1 VTGRDGSGNGWYRP
15 GGPWDP
21 GLQVERTDLA
31 WRRTSLAVAVAC
43 IAASRLLAPVL
54 RWAVVGPVVAGTA
67 YGVAVAAISLRRAR
81 VRDDLLH
88 RTGHLGDGPGA
99 IVLAL
104 TSATVFVSGLAAVAI
119 LIHQR

>member
-1 VTGRDGSGNGWYRP
+1 M
-15 GGPWDP
+15 
-21 GLQVERTDLA
+21 
-31 WRRTSLAVAVAC
+31 AVAC